1 LNNKR
6 HIILAVLFICT
17 VYLFKTYFLVP
28 ASESY
33 RESLAGEYK
42 KLQRYEHLV
51 KEAGVNEKDIRALIT
66 EMQNTEKRLIA
77 EKTNF
82 LATARI
88 QGVISELAGKTGLS
102 VVSIRPMEP
111 VKLSAYT
118 VVQVYFEGNGNIT
131 QMSEFLKLIES
142 NPLLLKID
150 KLSLNIT
157 NMQKPD
163 DLKFKIQMSGL
174 SKI

>member
-1 LNNKR
+1 MGNKR

-17 VYLFKTYFLVP
+17 VYLFKTYFLIP
-28 ASESY
+28 ASESH
-33 RESLAGEYK
+33 RENLDAEYK
-42 KLQRYEHLV
+42 KLQRYEYLV
-51 KEAGVNEKDIRALIT
+51 REAGATEEGIQTLIT

-77 EKTNF
+77 EKSGF
-82 LATARI
+82 LAAARM
-88 QGVISELAGKTGLS
+88 QGVISELTGKTGLS
-102 VVSIRPMEP
+102 VASIRPMEP
-111 VKLSAYT
+111 AKLSAYT
-118 VVQVYFEGNGNIT
+118 VIQVYFEGNGNIT
-131 QMSEFLKLIES
+131 QMSEFLKLVES
-142 NPLLLKID
+142 NSLLLKID